1 MNDNCAKISIFANC
15 FLFGDGRH
23 NVLRKRYRLI
33 SKLMN
38 LDNSSVKN
46 YGISIAFSPY
56 VWIYTLNVYTGR
68 GRGVV
73 IYYPNS
79 GLSRAY
85 QLDNS
90 GYAPF
95 CI

>member
-1 MNDNCAKISIFANC
+1 MNDNCAKICIFARC
-15 FLFGDGRH
+15 LFLGDGKH

-38 LDNSSVKN
+38 LDNSSYKN

-56 VWIYTLNVYTGR
+56 VWLYTVNVYTDR
-68 GRGVV
+68 GRGAV
-73 IYYPNS
+73 IFCPNS

>member
-1 MNDNCAKISIFANC
+1 MNDNYIIIRIFANR
-15 FLFGDGRH
+15 FLSGNGIH
-23 NVLRKRYRLI
+23 NMLRKRYGLI
-33 SKLMN
+33 FKLMN

-46 YGISIAFSPY
+46 YGISTAFSPY
-56 VWIYTLNVYTGR
+56 AWIYAISVYADKGR
-68 GRGVV
+68 GAV

-85 QLDNS
+85 QLDNG

-95 CI
+95 L

>member
-1 MNDNCAKISIFANC
+1 MNDYCAKIRIFANC
-15 FLFGDGRH
+15 FLLGNGIH
-23 NVLRKRYRLI
+23 NMLRKRFRLI

-46 YGISIAFSPY
+46 YGISTAFSPY
-56 VWIYTLNVYTGR
+56 VWIYTISVYTDKGR
-68 GRGVV
+68 GAV

-85 QLDNS
+85 QLDNG

-95 CI
+95 YI

>member
-1 MNDNCAKISIFANC
+1 MDDNYVIIRIFAHR
-15 FLFGDGRH
+15 FLLGNGKH

-38 LDNSSVKN
+38 LDNSSYKN

-56 VWIYTLNVYTGR
+56 AWIYTISIYADKGR
-68 GRGVV
+68 GAV

-85 QLDNS
+85 QLDDG

-95 CI
+95 L